1 MTNIVQYSDK
11 EKWVHS
17 GDGISFDGAGTQNF
31 GNDYAKN
38 VVIVA
43 VNNSSS
49 SHTDNCKIICYC

>member
-1 MTNIVQYSDK
+1 M
-11 EKWVHS
+11 HS

>member
-1 MTNIVQYSDK
+1 M
-11 EKWVHS
+11 HS

-38 VVIVA
+38 VA
-43 VNNSSS
+43 VYNSSS